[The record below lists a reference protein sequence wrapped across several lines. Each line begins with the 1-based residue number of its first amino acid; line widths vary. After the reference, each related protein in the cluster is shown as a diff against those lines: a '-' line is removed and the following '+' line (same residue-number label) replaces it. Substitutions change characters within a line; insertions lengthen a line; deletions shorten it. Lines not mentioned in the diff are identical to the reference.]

1 MATLVLESLTC
12 VKKTGDAGSNDE
24 VYINLATEGL
34 TGKLPENSDYW
45 EMSDGQTQAI
55 DRTYEFVGTFTLTVM
70 ESDTGNDDEI
80 GTFTFDTGITPPG
93 SPLEFTGEGGDYELT
108 FTYAG

>member
-55 DRTYEFVGTFTLTVM
+55 DRTYEFVGTFT
-70 ESDTGNDDEI
+70 
-80 GTFTFDTGITPPG
+80 FDTGITPPG